1 MINSNSA
8 QKMVDKDSLSK
19 LLPNFQTLLTSET
32 DDRAPIIY
40 LRDVAFSEL
49 ECLLQFIYS
58 GRTSV
63 PGKDLASFLGLARSL
78 GVSGFTAEGG
88 EQGSPPGKRK
98 MEEGLLKHTVSEP
111 AYLGGKPGRLFNAVV
126 WFHTG

>member
-1 MINSNSA
+1 
-8 QKMVDKDSLSK
+8 MVQFLGTSSSLIAYIT
-19 LLPNFQTLLTSET
+19 FQTLLTAET

-63 PGKDLASFLGLARSL
+63 PGADLASFLGLARGL
-78 GVSGFTAEGG
+78 GVRGFTGAE
-88 EQGSPPGKRK
+88 QASMVAR
-98 MEEGLLKHTVSEP
+98 
-111 AYLGGKPGRLFNAVV
+111 
-126 WFHTG
+126 